1 MSAAVVLLAAG
12 SGTRVGA
19 GVNKVLL
26 PVAGAPV
33 LVHALRT
40 ALAVDGVDHLVVV
53 VRPGDEAEVA
63 DAVGPLLLDHEGREV
78 RVTVGGAT
86 RHASERAALR
96 ALEAEVDDGRVDVV
110 ALHDAA
116 RPLAAPALY
125 DAVLA
130 AAREH
135 GGAVPAYPLTGL
147 VRRHGGPVPGT
158 GRGTRTVAVQTP
170 QAFRAGVLLAAHR
183 WAEETGFT
191 GTDTASCV
199 AAWAARPEHGGPEHG
214 GAEVG
219 IVAVPSDATNLKVTW
234 PGDVRVAEHLIRP

>member
-33 LVHALRT
+33 LVHALRS
-40 ALAVDGVDHLVVV
+40 ALAVGEVDHLVVV

-63 DAVGPLLLDHEGREV
+63 DAVAPVLLEHPDHADREV

-96 ALEAEVDDGRVDVV
+96 ALEAEVDDGSIDVV

-116 RPLAAPALY
+116 RPLAAPVLY

-135 GGAVPAYPLTGL
+135 GGAVPAYPVTGL
-147 VRRHGGPVPGT
+147 VRRDGGPVPGA
-158 GRGTRTVAVQTP
+158 GRGSRTVAVQTP
-170 QAFRAGVLLAAHR
+170 QAFRADVLLAAHR

-199 AAWAARPEHGGPEHG
+199 AAWAGRPGHGGPDV
-214 GAEVG
+214 EV
-219 IVAVPSDATNLKVTW
+219 VAVPSDATNLKVTW